1 MGHVGSAGRM
11 MELEHPDALQTQK
24 NKQMLWIQWL
34 MITHFGQNLKVC
46 NALFYRKLVKK
57 WNPVS
62 VTTEYLGTFLQGL
75 ESNCCWWCKCDRF
88 LLISTNCKTSK
99 KNKTHYLHFISN
111 CISLEYVHQSSM
123 SCWFDHH
130 GNSFEGV
137 RPPVELGPVD
147 PILVPASIVASPI
160 PHAVQV
166 GMGTHVV
173 PPTPF
178 LVMSTVTC
186 WQIENS

>member
-1 MGHVGSAGRM
+1 M
-11 MELEHPDALQTQK
+11 
-24 NKQMLWIQWL
+24 
-34 MITHFGQNLKVC
+34 KVC
-46 NALFYRKLVKK
+46 NALVYRKLVMK
-57 WNPVS
+57 WNPDNA
-62 VTTEYLGTFLQGL
+62 TTEYPDPFLKGL
-75 ESNCCWWCKCDRF
+75 EGNCCFDKYLMRKYKCERF
-88 LLISTNCKTSK
+88 LLIKTNCKTSK
-99 KNKTHYLHFISN
+99 KTHYLHFISN
-111 CISLEYVHQSSM
+111 CISLECVHQPSM
-123 SCWFDHH
+123 SCRFDHH

-137 RPPVELGPVD
+137 RPPVELGPVH

-186 WQIENS
+186 